1 MESVAAYLEQMM
13 SEQEVASAPEASKCC
28 RKTNWVSYCLS
39 IGAGLGIVLG
49 GAFESPGLGLTLG
62 VGIGVAVGS
71 ALNSRACA

>member
-1 MESVAAYLEQMM
+1 M

-28 RKTNWVSYCLS
+28 RKINWVSYCLS
-39 IGAGLGIVLG
+39 IGAGLGIVFG

-71 ALNSRACA
+71 ALNARACA